1 MGLNSERQF
10 EPDDIS
16 IVRKSRLY
24 IIFQEELPEFEPD
37 DISIVQESRLY
48 IIFQE
53 ELP

>member
-1 MGLNSERQF
+1 MGLNSERQ
-10 EPDDIS
+10 
-16 IVRKSRLY
+16 
-24 IIFQEELPEFEPD
+24 FEPD